1 MTTEPQDR
9 RRSLPQLDRLLRWPE
24 LTDLR
29 ESVGEQLLKEAAR
42 TVLSSLRD
50 ALRQNNT
57 PDLSTAAIS
66 HQVRQAATQ
75 QLRPH
80 LQTVIN
86 GSGVVVHTNLGRSP
100 LADAALSHMH
110 EVAKRYSNLEYD
122 LEKGERGERYVHVES
137 LLTELTGTEAALV
150 VNNNAA
156 AVLLTLSALAQG
168 REAIVSRGEL
178 VEIGGSFRIP
188 DVMRHSGVTL
198 VEVGT
203 TNRTHPADYQQAI
216 NEQTAMLVQVHTSNF
231 AIVGFKS
238 AVDTKMLADIAHQA
252 DIPLVVDAGSGS
264 LVDFAALGIPGEA
277 TVRSYIDAGAD
288 LVTFSG
294 DKLLGGP
301 QAGIIV
307 GKREYISQLK
317 KHQLLRALRIDKL
330 TLAALEAT
338 LLLYRTPERAWQE
351 IPTLR
356 MMTESLSTLTQR
368 GKRLRRTLRAALPA
382 TAEVALCQG
391 TSSPGGGTFPLI
403 ELPTI
408 LVTIQLPG
416 WSAARLDMTLRK
428 SEPAVIGRVY
438 QDTYHLD
445 VRTLRTEEFSQIAS
459 LLSRCMEQAP

>member
-1 MTTEPQDR
+1 MTTQPQDR

-29 ESVGEQLLKEAAR
+29 ESVGEQLLKEAGR

-50 ALRQNNT
+50 ALRQNSA

-66 HQVRQAATQ
+66 HQVRQAVTQ

-100 LADAALSHMH
+100 LADAALSQMH
-110 EVAKRYSNLEYD
+110 EIAKRYSNLEYD

-137 LLTELTGTEAALV
+137 LLTDLTATEAALV

-203 TNRTHPADYQQAI
+203 TNRTHPADYRQAI
-216 NEQTAMLVQVHTSNF
+216 SEQTAMLVQVHTSNF

-238 AVDTKMLADIAHQA
+238 AVDTKTLADIAHQA

-264 LVDFAALGIPGEA
+264 LVDFSALGIPGEA

-356 MMTESLSTLTQR
+356 MMTEALSTLTQR
-368 GKRLRRTLRAALPA
+368 GKRLRRTLRSALPA
-382 TAEVALCQG
+382 AAEVTICQG

-416 WSAARLDMTLRK
+416 WSAARLDTTLRK

-445 VRTLRTEEFSQIAS
+445 VRTLRTEEFSQIAA
-459 LLSRCMEQAP
+459 LLSHCLEQTP